1 MESVF
6 GQAEEVEHL
15 SGGIEPNLT
24 GLLTE
29 GERGNPDGDEPDLT
43 KRETNLRVNCDLQEK
58 FAVPARVTQLIGRG
72 AAEGEST
79 KDEGARVKCELLSSL
94 LPLFAD

>member
-24 GLLTE
+24 GFLPE
-29 GERGNPDGDEPDLT
+29 GERGNPDRDEPVLA
-43 KRETNLRVNCDLQEK
+43 KRETELWVSYDSQEE
-58 FAVPARVTQLIGRG
+58 FAVPTRVTQLIGRW
-72 AAEGEST
+72 AAEGESAQ
-79 KDEGARVKCELLSSL
+79 DEGARVQC
-94 LPLFAD
+94 